1 MNIVCATDDNFVQHC
16 CVMLVSLLMNNDD
29 VTVYVLTEGLTPDNE
44 RIISEEV
51 TARGGKVHFCNV
63 DPKVID
69 RFPMPAGAELAH
81 ISRATYYRLLIP
93 ELLPQEVGKV
103 LYLDC
108 DIVVNHSIADLWNI
122 DLTGYALAAVPSVGF
137 GREAVRLGYPIEHC
151 YFNAGVTLINVDYF
165 RQHDVSRKLMEYIA
179 SNYDHIKFHDQ
190 DTLNAVLYDQYLHL
204 EAQWN
209 MTPNVYDP
217 DYSQHCDRVDGRV
230 VNDYAADK
238 RNALA
243 HKADPAIVHFASHPK
258 PWQRNCVH
266 PLYHLY
272 YDYAGQTLHYSHLR
286 PQSILTRGWAVVIYR
301 ARKHVS
307 KVKQRVRRY
316 FIDKA

>member
-1 MNIVCATDDNFVQHC
+1 MNIVCATDNNFVQHC
-16 CVMLVSLLMNNDD
+16 CVMLVSVLMNNED
-29 VTVYVLTEGLTPDNE
+29 VTVYLLTEGLTPDNE

-51 TARGGKVHFCNV
+51 AARGGKVHFCIV
-63 DPKVID
+63 DPTVID

-93 ELLPQEVGKV
+93 ELLPREVGKV

-137 GREAVRLGYPIEHC
+137 GKEAVRLGYPMEYG

-165 RQHDVSRKLMEYIA
+165 RQYDVSRKLMEYIA

-209 MTPNVYDP
+209 MTPNVYDS
-217 DYSQHCDRVDGRV
+217 DYPQHGDRVDGCM

-243 HKADPAIVHFASHPK
+243 HKADPTIVHFASHPK

-266 PLYHLY
+266 PLCHLY

-286 PQSILTRGWAVVIYR
+286 PQSILTRGWAIVIYR
-301 ARKHVS
+301 VRKLAS
-307 KVKQRVRRY
+307 KIKHRV
-316 FIDKA
+316 F

>member
-1 MNIVCATDDNFVQHC
+1 MVLVCATDDNFVQHC
-16 CVMLVSLLMNNDD
+16 CVMLVSVLLNNDD
-29 VTVYVLTEGLTPDNE
+29 VTVYVLTEGLLPENE
-44 RIISEEV
+44 RIISDEV
-51 TARGGKVHFCNV
+51 AARGGTVHFCVV
-63 DPKVID
+63 DPTVID
-69 RFPMPAGAELAH
+69 RFPMPSGAELAH

-93 ELLPQEVGKV
+93 ELLPREVGKV

-108 DIVVNHSIADLWNI
+108 DIVVNHSIAALWDT
-122 DLTGYALAAVPSVGF
+122 DLTGHALAAVPSVGF
-137 GREAVRLGYPIEHC
+137 GCEAARLGYPMEHC

-165 RQHDVSRKLMEYIA
+165 RRHDVSRRLMEYIA
-179 SNYDHIKFHDQ
+179 SNYDHIKYHDQ
-190 DTLNAVLYDQYLHL
+190 DTLNAVLHDQYLHL

-209 MTPNVYDP
+209 MTPDVYDS
-217 DYSQHCDRVDGRV
+217 DYPQHVDRVDGRV

-272 YDYAGQTLHYSHLR
+272 YDYARQTLYYSHLR
-286 PQSILTRGWAVVIYR
+286 PQSTLTRGWAVVIFR
-301 ARKHVS
+301 ARIYAS
-307 KVKQRVRRY
+307 KVKQWFRRY
-316 FIDKA
+316 LIAKA

>member
-1 MNIVCATDDNFVQHC
+1 MNIVCATDNNFVQHC
-16 CVMLVSLLMNNDD
+16 CVMLVSVLMNNED
-29 VTVYVLTEGLTPDNE
+29 VTVYLLTEGLTPDNE

-51 TARGGKVHFCNV
+51 TARGGKVHFCIV
-63 DPKVID
+63 DPTVID
-69 RFPMPAGAELAH
+69 RFPMPSGAELAH

-93 ELLPQEVGKV
+93 ELLPREVGKV

-137 GREAVRLGYPIEHC
+137 GKEAVRLGYPMEYG

-165 RQHDVSRKLMEYIA
+165 RQYDVSRKLMEYIA

-209 MTPNVYDP
+209 MTPNVYDS
-217 DYSQHCDRVDGRV
+217 DYPQHGDRVDGRM

-243 HKADPAIVHFASHPK
+243 HKADPTIVHFASHPK

-272 YDYAGQTLHYSHLR
+272 YDYAGQTLHFSNLR
-286 PQSILTRGWAVVIYR
+286 PQSILTRGWAIVIYR
-301 ARKHVS
+301 VRKLAS
-307 KVKQRVRRY
+307 KIKHRV
-316 FIDKA
+316 F

>member
-16 CVMLVSLLMNNDD
+16 CVMLVSLLINNGGA
-29 VTVYVLTEGLTPDNE
+29 TIYVLTEGLAAESE
-44 RIISEEV
+44 RVIAEEV
-51 TARGGKVHFCNV
+51 AAHGGKVHFCNV
-63 DPKVID
+63 DSSVID

-93 ELLPQEVGKV
+93 ELLPPEVGKV

-108 DIVVNHSIADLWNI
+108 DIVVNHSIADLWAT

-137 GREAVRLGYPIEHC
+137 GREAARLGYPMAHG
-151 YFNAGVTLINVDYF
+151 YFNAGVTLFNVDYF
-165 RQHDVSRKLMEYIA
+165 RQHDVSRQLMDYIA
-179 SNYDHIKFHDQ
+179 RNYDRIKFHDQ
-190 DTLNAVLYDQYLHL
+190 DTLNAVLHDQYLPL

-209 MTPNVYDP
+209 MTSNVFDA
-217 DYSQHCDRVDGRV
+217 DYPLHCDRVDGRV

-243 HKADPAIVHFASHPK
+243 HKADPAVIHYVSHPK

-272 YDYAGQTLHYSHLR
+272 YYYAGQTLHFAHLR
-286 PQSILTRGWAVVIYR
+286 PQSILTRGWAVALY
-301 ARKHVS
+301 
-307 KVKQRVRRY
+307 RVRKQISKIRLRY
-316 FIDKA
+316 RRIAKA

>member
-1 MNIVCATDDNFVQHC
+1 MNIVCATDNNFVQHC
-16 CVMLVSLLMNNDD
+16 CVMLVSVLMNNED
-29 VTVYVLTEGLTPDNE
+29 VTVYLLTEGLTPDNE

-51 TARGGKVHFCNV
+51 TARGGKVHFCIV
-63 DPKVID
+63 DPTVID
-69 RFPMPAGAELAH
+69 RFPMPSGAELAH

-93 ELLPQEVGKV
+93 ELLPREVGKV

-137 GREAVRLGYPIEHC
+137 GREAARLGYPMEYG

-209 MTPNVYDP
+209 MTPNVYDS
-217 DYSQHCDRVDGRV
+217 DYPQHGDRVDGRM

-238 RNALA
+238 RNAFA
-243 HKADPAIVHFASHPK
+243 HKADPTIVHFASHPK

-272 YDYAGQTLHYSHLR
+272 YDYAGQTLHFSHLR
-286 PQSILTRGWAVVIYR
+286 PQSILTRGWAIVIYR
-301 ARKHVS
+301 VRKQLS
-307 KVKQRVRRY
+307 ALKQRVRRY
-316 FIDKA
+316 LIAKA

>member
-1 MNIVCATDDNFVQHC
+1 MNIVCATDNNFVQHC
-16 CVMLVSLLMNNDD
+16 CVMLVSVLMNNED
-29 VTVYVLTEGLTPDNE
+29 VTVYLLTEGLTPDNE

-51 TARGGKVHFCNV
+51 TARGGKVHFCIV
-63 DPKVID
+63 DPTVID

-93 ELLPQEVGKV
+93 ELLPREVGKV

-137 GREAVRLGYPIEHC
+137 GKEAVRLGYPMEYG

-165 RQHDVSRKLMEYIA
+165 RQYDVSRKLMEYIA

-209 MTPNVYDP
+209 MTPNVYDS
-217 DYSQHCDRVDGRV
+217 DYPQHGDRVDGRM

-243 HKADPAIVHFASHPK
+243 HKADPTIVHFASHPK

-272 YDYAGQTLHYSHLR
+272 YDYAGQTLHFSNLR
-286 PQSILTRGWAVVIYR
+286 PQSILTRGWAIVIYR
-301 ARKHVS
+301 VRKLAS
-307 KVKQRVRRY
+307 KIKHRV
-316 FIDKA
+316 F